1 MKPTVKV
8 SWSGGKDSTCAV
20 LLHLEAGHKV
30 KAVNYTPM
38 FTEEIPLLLK
48 DHYEFIQKT
57 AERVRDW
64 GAEVYMVTGMTYC
77 DYVLRRKTKGADKGG
92 IMGFPCFIPRMCKFK
107 NFGKIKELKS
117 CDVGCY
123 DYEDIGIAYD
133 EKKRQTQLNEKLRSI
148 LVEYEITEQRAM
160 EICKHCDLLS
170 PLYEHYKRDG
180 CTLCPNA
187 PKREREQWFRE
198 YPEAVPILKEL
209 QDKVRAEKPEQ
220 SPLRNHEWFLQGGQ
234 NEE

>member
-20 LLHLEAGHKV
+20 LLHLKAGHKV

-38 FTEEIPLLLK
+38 LTEEIPLLLK

-57 AERVRDW
+57 AKRFRDM

-92 IMGFPCFIPRMCKFK
+92 IMGFPYFIPRMCKFK
-107 NFGKIKELKS
+107 NFSKIKALKS
-117 CDVGCY
+117 CDVGYY

-133 EKKRQTQLNEKLRSI
+133 EKKRQSQLNEKLRSI

-160 EICKHCDLLS
+160 EICKHCGDLLS
-170 PLYEHYKRDG
+170 QLYEHHKRDG

-187 PKREREQWFRE
+187 PRREREQWFRE
-198 YPEAVPILKEL
+198 FPEAVPIVKEL
-209 QDKVRAEKPEQ
+209 QDKVKAEKPENHA
-220 SPLRNHEWFLQGGQ
+220 PLRNHEWFL
-234 NEE
+234 

>member
-8 SWSGGKDSTCAV
+8 SWSGGKDSTYAV
-20 LLHLEAGHKV
+20 LLHLRDGHKV
-30 KAVNYTPM
+30 KVVNYTPM

-57 AERVRDW
+57 AKRFRDM

-77 DYVLRRKTKGADKGG
+77 DYVLRRKTKGPDKGG

-107 NFGKIKELKS
+107 NFSKEKALNNV
-117 CDVGCY
+117 DVGYY

-133 EKKRQTQLNEKLRSI
+133 EKERQSQLNEKLRSI
-148 LVEYEITEQRAM
+148 LVEYEVTEQQAM
-160 EICKHCDLLS
+160 ELCRHCDLLS

-187 PKREREQWFRE
+187 PKREREQWFKE
-198 YPEAVPILKEL
+198 CPETIPIQKEL

-220 SPLRNHEWFLQGGQ
+220 SPLRNHEWFL
-234 NEE
+234 

>member
-20 LLHLEAGHKV
+20 LLHLRDGHNV

-38 FTEEIPLLLK
+38 FAEEIPLLLK

-57 AERVRDW
+57 SERFRDM
-64 GAEVYMVTGMTYC
+64 GAEVYMVTGMTYY
-77 DYVLRRKTKGADKGG
+77 DFVLRRKTKGPDKGG
-92 IMGFPCFIPRMCKFK
+92 IMGFPCFIPGMCKFK
-107 NFGKIKELKS
+107 NFSKEKALNNV
-117 CDVGCY
+117 DVGYY
-123 DYEDIGIAYD
+123 DYEDIWIAYD
-133 EKKRQTQLNEKLRSI
+133 EKKRQAQLSEKLRSI

-170 PLYEHYKRDG
+170 PLYQHYKRDG

-187 PKREREQWFRE
+187 PKREREQWFKE

-220 SPLRNHEWFLQGGQ
+220 SPLRNHEWFL
-234 NEE
+234 

>member
-57 AERVRDW
+57 AERFRDW
-64 GAEVYMVTGMTYC
+64 GAE
-77 DYVLRRKTKGADKGG
+77 GG

-107 NFGKIKELKS
+107 NFSKERALHR
-117 CDVGCY
+117 CDVGQY

-133 EKKRQTQLNEKLRSI
+133 EKLRQKQLNEKLRSI
-148 LVEYEITEQRAM
+148 LVEYKITEEQAM
-160 EICKHCDLLS
+160 EICKINNLVS
-170 PLYEHYKRDG
+170 PLYQQYKRDD

-198 YPEAVPILKEL
+198 FPEAIPILKEL
-209 QDKVRAEKPEQ
+209 QDRVKAEKPINHT
-220 SPLRNHEWFLQGGQ
+220 PLRNHEWFL
-234 NEE
+234 

>member
-20 LLHLEAGHKV
+20 LIHLALGHTV
-30 KAVNYTPM
+30 KAVNYIPM

-57 AERVRDW
+57 AERFRDW
-64 GAEVYMVTGMTYC
+64 GAEVYMVTGITYY

-107 NFGKIKELKS
+107 NFSKERALHR
-117 CDVGCY
+117 CDVGQY

-133 EKKRQTQLNEKLRSI
+133 EKLRQKQLNEKVRSI
-148 LVEYEITEQRAM
+148 LVEYKITEEQAM
-160 EICKHCDLLS
+160 EICKINDLLS
-170 PLYEHYKRDG
+170 PLYQQYKRDG

-198 YPEAVPILKEL
+198 FPEAIPLVKEL
-209 QDKVRAEKPEQ
+209 QEKVKAEKPENHT
-220 SPLRNHEWFLQGGQ
+220 PLRNHEWFL
-234 NEE
+234 

>member
-1 MKPTVKV
+1 MIPTVKV

-48 DHYEFIQKT
+48 DHYEFIQNT
-57 AERVRDW
+57 AERFRYM
-64 GAEVYMVTGMTYC
+64 GAEVYMVTGITYY

-92 IMGFPCFIPRMCKFK
+92 IMGFPCFIPKMCKFK
-107 NFGKIKELKS
+107 NFSKERALHR
-117 CDVGCY
+117 CDVGYY

-133 EKKRQTQLNEKLRSI
+133 EKKRQSQLNEKLRST
-148 LVEYEITEQRAM
+148 LVEHKITEEQAM
-160 EICKHCDLLS
+160 EICQNYYLLS
-170 PLYEHYKRDG
+170 PLYQHYKRDG

-187 PKREREQWFRE
+187 PKREREQWFKE
-198 YPEAVPILKEL
+198 FPGAIPLVKEL
-209 QDKVRAEKPEQ
+209 QDKVKAEKP
-220 SPLRNHEWFLQGGQ
+220 SNHTPLRNYEWFL
-234 NEE
+234 

>member
-1 MKPTVKV
+1 MQQTVKV

-20 LLHLEAGHKV
+20 LLHLRDGHKV
-30 KAVNYTPM
+30 KVANYTPM

-48 DHYEFIQKT
+48 NHYEFIQRT
-57 AERVRDW
+57 AERFRDM

-107 NFGKIKELKS
+107 NFSKERALDK
-117 CDVGCY
+117 CDVGYY

-133 EKKRQTQLNEKLRSI
+133 EKKRQSQLNEKLRST
-148 LVEYEITEQRAM
+148 LVENRITEEQAA
-160 EICKHCDLLS
+160 EICKRYDLLS
-170 PLYEHYKRDG
+170 PLYQHYKRDG

-198 YPEAVPILKEL
+198 FPEVVPILKEL

-220 SPLRNHEWFLQGGQ
+220 SPLRNHEWFL
-234 NEE
+234 

>member
-1 MKPTVKV
+1 MQPTVKV

-38 FTEEIPLLLK
+38 FTDDIPLLLK
-48 DHYEFIQKT
+48 DHYEFIQNT
-57 AERVRDW
+57 AERFRDM
-64 GAEVYMVTGMTYC
+64 GVEVYMVTGITYY

-92 IMGFPCFIPRMCKFK
+92 IMGFPYFIPRMCQFK
-107 NFGKIKELKS
+107 NFSKVRALHR
-117 CDVGCY
+117 CDVGYY

-133 EKKRQTQLNEKLRSI
+133 EEKRQSQLNKKKRSI
-148 LVEYEITEQRAM
+148 LVVNRIIEEQALK
-160 EICKHCDLLS
+160 ICKINDLLS
-170 PLYEHYKRDG
+170 PLYENYNRDG

-198 YPEAVPILKEL
+198 FPEAIPILKEL
-209 QDKVRAEKPEQ
+209 QDKVKAEKP
-220 SPLRNHEWFLQGGQ
+220 SNHAPLRDNEWFL
-234 NEE
+234 

>member
-1 MKPTVKV
+1 MKQTVKV

-48 DHYEFIQKT
+48 EHYEFIQNT
-57 AERVRDW
+57 AERFRDM
-64 GAEVYMVTGMTYC
+64 GAEVYMVAGMTYY
-77 DYVLRRKTKGADKGG
+77 DYVLRRKTKGSDNGG

-107 NFGKIKELKS
+107 NFSKEKALNNV
-117 CDVGCY
+117 DVGYY

-133 EKKRQTQLNEKLRSI
+133 EKKRQSQLNEKKRSI
-148 LVEYEITEQRAM
+148 LAEYKITEERAM
-160 EICKHCDLLS
+160 EICKHFDLLS
-170 PLYEHYKRDG
+170 PLYEHYNRDG

-198 YPEAVPILKEL
+198 FPEAIPLVKEL
-209 QDKVRAEKPEQ
+209 QDKVKAEKPANHT
-220 SPLRNHEWFLQGGQ
+220 PLRNHEWFL
-234 NEE
+234 

>member
-1 MKPTVKV
+1 MKQTVKV

-48 DHYEFIQKT
+48 EHYEFIQNT
-57 AERVRDW
+57 AERFRDM
-64 GAEVYMVTGMTYC
+64 GAEVYMVTGMTYY
-77 DYVLRRKTKGADKGG
+77 DFVLRKKTKCADKGG

-107 NFGKIKELKS
+107 NFSKERALHR
-117 CDVGCY
+117 CDVGYY

-133 EKKRQTQLNEKLRSI
+133 EEKRQSQLNEKFRSI
-148 LVEYEITEQRAM
+148 LVECEITEQQAM
-160 EICKHCDLLS
+160 EICKHFDLLS
-170 PLYEHYKRDG
+170 PLYKHYNRDG

-198 YPEAVPILKEL
+198 FPEAIPLVKEL
-209 QDKVRAEKPEQ
+209 QDKVKAEKPENHT
-220 SPLRNHEWFLQGGQ
+220 PLRNHEWFL
-234 NEE
+234 

>member
-20 LLHLEAGHKV
+20 LLHLRDGHKV
-30 KAVNYTPM
+30 KVVNYTPM

-48 DHYEFIQKT
+48 DHYEFIQRT
-57 AERVRDW
+57 AERFRDM
-64 GAEVYMVTGMTYC
+64 GAEVYMVTGMTYY

-92 IMGFPCFIPRMCKFK
+92 IMGFPCFIPTMCKFK
-107 NFGKIKELKS
+107 NFSKERALHR
-117 CDVGCY
+117 CDVGYY

-133 EKKRQTQLNEKLRSI
+133 EKKRQSQLNEKLRSV
-148 LVEYEITEQRAM
+148 LVEYEVTEQKAM
-160 EICKHCDLLS
+160 EICKHCALLS

-180 CTLCPNA
+180 CALCPNA

-198 YPEAVPILKEL
+198 FPEAVPILKEL
-209 QDKVRAEKPEQ
+209 QDKVMAEKPEQ
-220 SPLRNHEWFLQGGQ
+220 SPLRNHEWFL
-234 NEE
+234 

>member
-1 MKPTVKV
+1 METKPTVKV

-20 LLHLEAGHKV
+20 LLHLGAGHKV
-30 KAVNYTPM
+30 KVVNYIPM

-48 DHYEFIQKT
+48 EHYEFIQNT
-57 AERVRDW
+57 AERFRDM
-64 GAEVYMVTGMTYC
+64 GAEVYMVTGMTYY
-77 DYVLRRKTKGADKGG
+77 DFVLRKKTKGADKGG

-107 NFGKIKELKS
+107 NFSKQRALHR
-117 CDVGCY
+117 CDVGYY

-133 EKKRQTQLNEKLRSI
+133 EEKRQSQLNEKLRSI
-148 LVEYEITEQRAM
+148 LFEYKITEERAM

-170 PLYEHYKRDG
+170 PLYKHYNRDG

-198 YPEAVPILKEL
+198 FPEAIPLVKEL
-209 QDKVRAEKPEQ
+209 QDKVKAEKPENHT
-220 SPLRNHEWFLQGGQ
+220 PLRNHEWFL
-234 NEE
+234 

>member
-8 SWSGGKDSTCAV
+8 NWSGGKDSTCAV
-20 LLHLEAGHKV
+20 LLHLRDGHKV

-38 FTEEIPLLLK
+38 FTEETPLILK
-48 DHYEFIQKT
+48 EHYEFIQRT
-57 AERVRDW
+57 AERFRDM

-92 IMGFPCFIPRMCKFK
+92 IMGFPYFIPRMCKFK
-107 NFGKIKELKS
+107 NFSKERALKS
-117 CDVGCY
+117 CDVGYY

-133 EKKRQTQLNEKLRSI
+133 EKKRQSQLNEKLRSV
-148 LVEYEITEQRAM
+148 LVEYEVTEQKAM

-170 PLYEHYKRDG
+170 PIYEHYNRDG
-180 CTLCPNA
+180 CTLCPHA

-198 YPEAVPILKEL
+198 FPEAVPILKEL

-220 SPLRNHEWFLQGGQ
+220 SPLRNHEWFL
-234 NEE
+234 

>member
-8 SWSGGKDSTCAV
+8 SWSGGKDSMCAV
-20 LLHLEAGHKV
+20 LLHLRDGHKV

-57 AERVRDW
+57 AERFRDM
-64 GAEVYMVTGMTYC
+64 GAEVYMVTGMTYY
-77 DYVLRRKTKGADKGG
+77 DFVLRRKTKGPDKGG
-92 IMGFPCFIPRMCKFK
+92 IMGFPCFIPGMCKFK
-107 NFGKIKELKS
+107 NFSKEKALNNV
-117 CDVGCY
+117 DVGYY

-160 EICKHCDLLS
+160 EICKHYDLLS
-170 PLYEHYKRDG
+170 PIYQHYKRDG

-187 PKREREQWFRE
+187 PKREREQWFKE
-198 YPEAVPILKEL
+198 YTEAVPILKEL

-220 SPLRNHEWFLQGGQ
+220 SPLRNHEWFL
-234 NEE
+234 

>member
-20 LLHLEAGHKV
+20 LLHLETGHKV
-30 KAVNYTPM
+30 KVVNYIPM

-48 DHYEFIQKT
+48 EHYEFIQNT
-57 AERVRDW
+57 AELFRDI
-64 GAEVYMVTGMTYC
+64 GAEVYMVTGMTYY

-107 NFGKIKELKS
+107 NFSKERALHG
-117 CDVGCY
+117 CDVGQY

-133 EKKRQTQLNEKLRSI
+133 EKLRQKQLNDKVRSI
-148 LVEYEITEQRAM
+148 LVECKITEEQAM
-160 EICKHCDLLS
+160 EICKINDLVS
-170 PLYEHYKRDG
+170 PLYKQYKRDG

-198 YPEAVPILKEL
+198 FPEAIPLVKEL
-209 QDKVRAEKPEQ
+209 QDKVKAEKPENHT
-220 SPLRNHEWFLQGGQ
+220 PLRNHEWFL
-234 NEE
+234 

>member
-1 MKPTVKV
+1 MQPTVKV

-20 LLHLEAGHKV
+20 LIHLALGHTV

-38 FTEEIPLLLK
+38 FTEEIPLQLK
-48 DHYEFIQKT
+48 DHYEFIQRT
-57 AERVRDW
+57 AERFRGM

-92 IMGFPCFIPRMCKFK
+92 IMGFPCFIPRTCKFK
-107 NFGKIKELKS
+107 NFSKERALKS
-117 CDVGCY
+117 CDVGYY

-133 EKKRQTQLNEKLRSI
+133 EKKRQSQLNEKLRSVF
-148 LVEYEITEQRAM
+148 VEYEVTEQKAM

-180 CTLCPNA
+180 CALCPNA

-198 YPEAVPILKEL
+198 FPEAVPILKEL

-220 SPLRNHEWFLQGGQ
+220 SPLRNHEWFL
-234 NEE
+234 